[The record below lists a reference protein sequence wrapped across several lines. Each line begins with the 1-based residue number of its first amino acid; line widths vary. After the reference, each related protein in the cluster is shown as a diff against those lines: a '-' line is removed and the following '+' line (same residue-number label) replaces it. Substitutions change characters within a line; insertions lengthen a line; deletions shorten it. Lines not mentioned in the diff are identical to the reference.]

1 MMKWKHLI
9 SLKGIESETLMQIL
23 EAVANLAMIF
33 LNLLHMFYKKFIS
46 EVLVYYVI
54 IILKVSF

>member
-23 EAVANLAMIF
+23 EAVANLAIIF
-33 LNLLHMFYKKFIS
+33 SKPLAY
-46 EVLVYYVI
+46 
-54 IILKVSF
+54 IL